1 MKTFLASVISALVLV
16 LGFSTLSL
24 SHPGRTAADGCH
36 YCRTR
41 CDYWGVPWNQ
51 RHCHGGGIINLELGH
66 KAEEHK
72 HIMKDGKTIS
82 HSHSINL
89 QLNRTEVP
97 KPPQID
103 FEGTL

>member
-1 MKTFLASVISALVLV
+1 MKTFLASVISTLVLV

-51 RHCHGGGIINLELGH
+51 RHCHGRKIIPEVNVELGQE
-66 KAEEHK
+66 AGEHK
-72 HIMKDGKTIS
+72 HLTKDGKAIV
-82 HSHSINL
+82 HSHPINL
-89 QLNRTEVP
+89 QLNRPKAP
-97 KPPQID
+97 KPAYE
-103 FEGTL
+103 F